1 MHPLFGGKTL
11 SRLANGV
18 IEAFRLI
25 LAFDPSL
32 LEIVFLS
39 LRVSITAIII
49 ATLLGVLLGTFM
61 GLKPE
66 KQTRFLNKLIF
77 TFMGMP
83 PVVAGLIIYL
93 ILSRQGP
100 LGVLGLLYTPTAMV
114 IAQVFLASPIIAGLT
129 MVGIRAKGS
138 EVEETARSLGAGST
152 LAAWTVVRESRYA
165 ILGAIISGFS
175 RIVAEVGAVMI
186 VGGNID
192 GRTRVMTTAIVL
204 ETRRGN
210 FEFAIGLGIILLTI
224 SFIINSVLY
233 NIQKGGKSNDSG
245 SGSGRTDR
253 HK

>member
-1 MHPLFGGKTL
+1 M
-11 SRLANGV
+11 SRLMNGV

-39 LRVSITAIII
+39 LRVSITAIVI
-49 ATLLGVLLGTFM
+49 ATLLGVPLGTFL

-66 KQTRFLNKLIF
+66 KRTRFLNKLIF

-100 LGVLGLLYTPTAMV
+100 LGVLGLLYSPSAMV
-114 IAQVFLASPIIAGLT
+114 IAQVFLASPIITGLT
-129 MVGIRAKGS
+129 MVGIRAQGS
-138 EVEETARSLGAGST
+138 EVEETARSLGAGAA
-152 LAAWTVVRESRYA
+152 LAAWTVVRESRIA
-165 ILGAIISGFS
+165 TLGAIITGFS
-175 RIVAEVGAVMI
+175 RVVAEVGAVMI

-210 FEFAIGLGIILLTI
+210 FEFAIGLGIILLMI
-224 SFIINSVLY
+224 SFVINSALY
-233 NIQKGGKSNDSG
+233 NIQKGGRSDGAG
-245 SGSGRTDR
+245 SSTGRANRDI
-253 HK
+253 